1 MKRYYFSID
10 KERNI
15 HEFLIKSPDF
25 KSFFELEF
33 PDVKS
38 ASIWFY
44 NRINT
49 EALYLR
55 NAIDVL
61 RDNSSKAKDLQ
72 KTIVPK
78 MESNYDNIV
87 FLKLSKLCSLKLS
100 QGTADSQFVLK
111 DLSHEIFHP
120 AEATKVAILS
130 CELLGWH
137 REYRLQPI
145 SRPLEAVSSRMNDC
159 KQHEIETTLQ
169 LDPDEALLYNV
180 AKLNP
185 MFNEIED
192 LQQFAKDKIPE
203 KFDLSDAIGRCLL
216 SGHHN
221 VI

>member
-15 HEFLIKSPDF
+15 HEFLIKRPEF

-33 PDVKS
+33 PDAKS
-38 ASIWFY
+38 AGIWFY

-55 NAIDVL
+55 NAIDIL
-61 RDNSSKAKDLQ
+61 RDNSSKAKDIQ
-72 KTIVPK
+72 KIIVPK

-100 QGTADSQFVLK
+100 QGTTDSQFVLK
-111 DLSHEIFHP
+111 DLSHELFRP
-120 AEATKVAILS
+120 EETTKVAILS

-145 SRPLEAVSSRMNDC
+145 SQPIYAVPSGMNDY
-159 KQHEIETTLQ
+159 KQHETEATL

-185 MFNEIED
+185 MFSDIED
-192 LQQFAKDKIPE
+192 LQQFVKVK
-203 KFDLSDAIGRCLL
+203 
-216 SGHHN
+216 
-221 VI
+221 

>member
-15 HEFLIKSPDF
+15 DEFLIISPGF
-25 KSFFELEF
+25 KSFFEIEF
-33 PDVKS
+33 PDAKS
-38 ASIWFY
+38 AGIWFY

-100 QGTADSQFVLK
+100 QGMTDSQFVLK
-111 DLSHEIFHP
+111 DLSHELFSP
-120 AEATKVAILS
+120 EETTKVAILS

-145 SRPLEAVSSRMNDC
+145 SQSIYAVPSGMNVGYNDG
-159 KQHEIETTLQ
+159 KQSDIEDILQ
-169 LDPDEALLYNV
+169 LVPDEALLYNV

-185 MFNEIED
+185 MFNDIED
-192 LQQFAKDKIPE
+192 LQQFVKVK
-203 KFDLSDAIGRCLL
+203 
-216 SGHHN
+216 
-221 VI
+221 

>member
-78 MESNYDNIV
+78 LESNYDNTV

-100 QGTADSQFVLK
+100 QGTTDSQFVLK
-111 DLSHEIFHP
+111 DLSHELFSP
-120 AEATKVAILS
+120 EETTKAAILS
-130 CELLGWH
+130 CESLGLH

-145 SRPLEAVSSRMNDC
+145 SQSIYAVSSGMNDC
-159 KQHEIETTLQ
+159 QQHEIEATLQ
-169 LDPDEALLYNV
+169 LNPDEALLYNV

-185 MFNEIED
+185 MFNDIDD